1 MKIKKNTKIKKIFL
15 ICFVVMIVLSASLL
29 RIVPNYANKYGFEI
43 VHLWDYNKY
52 NQGYCLAENRI
63 LDKEELYKRAINEYM
78 KKDKEIMQKVY
89 YILKTVYS
97 YNSEP
102 EKTQLYLVD
111 TFNSSNWYEFLTQ
124 NNDNN
129 KSYVEIANAKIVD
142 DLYDNIVVDTQN
154 DIVGFKKPIMFDYHL
169 YLDKSFII
177 RNRDI
182 EIVNIW
188 FDDIEKDKH
197 IKEKYQKWIS
207 QKDTQTQDSFE
218 YFDNCGN
225 TILDV
230 ETSVDFTV
238 ETYLHPG

>member
-1 MKIKKNTKIKKIFL
+1 MKFKKIIWLSVAIFA
-15 ICFVVMIVLSASLL
+15 VLSAIFI
-29 RIVPNYANKYGFEI
+29 RTVPNYSKKYGFEI
-43 VHLWDYNKY
+43 VSLWDYNKY

-102 EKTQLYLVD
+102 EKTQLYLAD
-111 TFNSSNWYEFLTQ
+111 SFDSSNWYEFLTQ

>member
-1 MKIKKNTKIKKIFL
+1 MKFKKIIWLSVAIFA
-15 ICFVVMIVLSASLL
+15 VLSVIFI
-29 RIVPNYANKYGFEI
+29 RTVPNYANKYGFEI

-89 YILKTVYS
+89 YILKTEYG
-97 YNSEP
+97 YHYEP

-111 TFNSSNWYEFLTQ
+111 TFDSSNWYEFLTQ

-182 EIVNIW
+182 EIVDIW

>member
-1 MKIKKNTKIKKIFL
+1 MKFKKIIWLSVAIFA
-15 ICFVVMIVLSASLL
+15 VLSAIFI
-29 RIVPNYANKYGFEI
+29 RTVPNYANKYGFEI

-78 KKDKEIMQKVY
+78 KKDKEIMQKAH
-89 YILKTVYS
+89 YILKTTYKFAH
-97 YNSEP
+97 NID
-102 EKTQLYLVD
+102 KMDFYLVD
-111 TFNSSNWYEFLTQ
+111 TFDSSNWYEFLTQ

-154 DIVGFKKPIMFDYHL
+154 DIVGFKKPIMLNNSL

-177 RNRDI
+177 RDKNIKRIDI
-182 EIVNIW
+182 E
-188 FDDIEKDKH
+188 FYDIKEDKH
-197 IKEKYQKWIS
+197 IKEKYQKRIS
-207 QKDTQTQDSFE
+207 KKDTQTQDLLK